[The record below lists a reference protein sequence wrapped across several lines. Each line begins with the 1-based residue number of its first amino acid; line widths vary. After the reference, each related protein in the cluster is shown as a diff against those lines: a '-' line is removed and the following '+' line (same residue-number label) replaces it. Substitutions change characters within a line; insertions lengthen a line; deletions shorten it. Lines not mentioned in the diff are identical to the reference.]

1 MRIFIPKFLTALLL
15 QAAMAAVNAAPS
27 AIEANPSIAA
37 RIDALVA
44 PHYNAAHPGASLLV
58 IKDGKTVLR
67 KSYGMADVARSVPLQ
82 PGMTMRIGSITKQF
96 TSTAILM
103 LADEGKLS
111 LSDPISK
118 YFPDFPAHGK
128 HITIEHLLTH
138 SSGLVNYSRGLGF
151 VLMLG
156 MDKSMVQVIDS
167 FKDEPLEFPPGT
179 RYAYSNSGYFLLG
192 AIIEK
197 VSGQTY
203 AKFLAQRIFTPL
215 GMMQTGYEGFEAVP
229 AVHATGHTTKIW
241 GGYGVARSLS
251 MSQAYAAGA
260 LVSTVDDMAKWDA
273 AVSDGKLLKAGT
285 WGKAFTPY
293 KLPSGKTTMYGY
305 GWQMAKLR
313 GAEEIGHGGDIT
325 GFSAYALRLPEHKL
339 YVVVLTNADS
349 GMARPVMIAKKAA
362 AAAIGNPYPEHRA
375 VTLNSATLSTYAGQ
389 YKLDERISRSVRHK
403 KDHLEVERAGRPTE
417 AIYPMGADRFFS
429 KGSVALYRFDRD
441 ATGAVARLVL
451 DDDGIEH
458 VHARVK

>member
-1 MRIFIPKFLTALLL
+1 
-15 QAAMAAVNAAPS
+15 
-27 AIEANPSIAA
+27 
-37 RIDALVA
+37 
-44 PHYNAAHPGASLLV
+44 
-58 IKDGKTVLR
+58 
-67 KSYGMADVARSVPLQ
+67 
-82 PGMTMRIGSITKQF
+82 
-96 TSTAILM
+96 
-103 LADEGKLS
+103 
-111 LSDPISK
+111 
-118 YFPDFPAHGK
+118 
-128 HITIEHLLTH
+128 
-138 SSGLVNYSRGLGF
+138 
-151 VLMLG
+151 
-156 MDKSMVQVIDS
+156 
-167 FKDEPLEFPPGT
+167 
-179 RYAYSNSGYFLLG
+179 
-192 AIIEK
+192 
-197 VSGQTY
+197 
-203 AKFLAQRIFTPL
+203 
-215 GMMQTGYEGFEAVP
+215 MMQTGYEGFEAVP
-229 AVHATGHTTKIW
+229 AVHATGHTSKIW

-273 AVSDGKLLKAGT
+273 AISDGKLLKAAT

-375 VTLNSATLSTYAGQ
+375 VTLNSATLSTYAGE

-441 ATGAVARLVL
+441 ATGAIARLVL